1 MVNMKESDIKG
12 KVVAGM
18 TWTGIERLATQ
29 AIQFI
34 IGIIIARILM
44 PSDYGI
50 VGMLAI
56 FIAIAQTFLDSG
68 FASALIQKKD
78 RTDVDYST
86 VFYFNI
92 VIALV
97 LYGMF
102 YVSAPWIA
110 SFYNMPV
117 LTEVTRMTTLSLIIS
132 GLTIVQH
139 AKLIIDLRFKHLAL
153 ASIVSVSVSGVCGII
168 MAYNGFGV
176 WALVYQGLISA
187 ASRTSILWL
196 SSKWNPRL
204 VFSVSSFKRLFSLGS
219 KLLCSGMINTIYSN
233 LYTLVIGKAFN
244 AAEVGF
250 YNRANQFA
258 TLPSNT
264 VTQMVVNVN
273 FPILSQ
279 MQDDNER
286 LVKSYRKLL
295 CAPLFILTP
304 VLLGIAAV
312 GYPLVEIVLGHKW
325 LPCVPY
331 LQILCIG
338 CLFNPLTHIN
348 LNLLYVKGRS
358 DLVLKLELI
367 KKPIGFLILLISIP
381 FGIWWMCFGAAL
393 YNAIAFIFNCHYTKK
408 ILNYGL
414 FSQLRELSN
423 IFINGVV
430 MFFLVTLSMLPFG
443 EVWLKLLFGIA
454 TGIVSYTLYAV
465 ITKDSSFNDI
475 KEIIIKKIH
484 HA

>member
-1 MVNMKESDIKG
+1 MSNFNNDVKSKAIS
-12 KVVAGM
+12 GM
-18 TWTGIERLATQ
+18 AWTGIERLATQ
-29 AIQFI
+29 TIQFI

-56 FIAIAQTFLDSG
+56 FMAIAQTFLDSG

-92 VIALV
+92 VVSCV
-97 LYGMF
+97 LYGVF

-110 SFYNMPV
+110 SFYNMPI
-117 LTEVTRMTTLSLIIS
+117 LNDVTRITTLSLIIS
-132 GLTIVQH
+132 GLTIVQQ
-139 AKLIIDLRFKHLAL
+139 AKLTIDLKFRELAI
-153 ASIVSVSVSGVCGII
+153 ASVFSVLLSGVCGII
-168 MAYNGFGV
+168 MAYNGLGV
-176 WALVYQGLISA
+176 WALVFQGLLSA
-187 ASRTSILWL
+187 LSRTSILWL
-196 SSKWNPRL
+196 SSKWRPSFM
-204 VFSVSSFKRLFSLGS
+204 FSIESFKRLFSFGS
-219 KLLCSGMINTIYSN
+219 KLLCSGMINTIYNN

-244 AAEVGF
+244 ASEVGF

-258 TLPSNT
+258 TLPSAT
-264 VTQMVVNVN
+264 ITQMVVNVN

-286 LVKSYRKLL
+286 LVKTYRKLL

-304 VLLGIAAV
+304 VLIGIAAV
-312 GYPLVEIVLGHKW
+312 GYPLVEVILGEKW

-367 KKPIGFLILLISIP
+367 KKPIGFLILFVSIP

-393 YNAIAFIFNCHYTKK
+393 YNFIAFVFNCYYTKK
-408 ILNYGL
+408 ILNYG
-414 FSQLRELSN
+414 FFMQMRELAN
-423 IFINGVV
+423 IFINGIIMGMIITVI
-430 MFFLVTLSMLPFG
+430 MSPFHN
-443 EVWLKLLFGIA
+443 VCLKLIMGILSGA
-454 TGIVSYTLYAV
+454 ISYLLYAYF
-465 ITKDSSFNDI
+465 TKEQSFFDI
-475 KEIIIKKIH
+475 KAIIIKRMYKG
-484 HA
+484 

>member
-1 MVNMKESDIKG
+1 MNNNFKQKAVS
-12 KVVAGM
+12 GM
-18 TWTGIERLATQ
+18 AWTGIERLATQ

-56 FIAIAQTFLDSG
+56 FMAIAQTFLDSG

-92 VIALV
+92 AVAIL
-97 LYGMF
+97 LYEVF

-110 SFYNMPV
+110 SFYKIPILND
-117 LTEVTRMTTLSLIIS
+117 VTRVTTLTLIIS
-132 GLTIVQH
+132 GLTIVQQ
-139 AKLIIDLRFKHLAL
+139 AKLTIDLCFKQLAI
-153 ASIVSVSVSGVCGII
+153 ASIFSVLLSGSCGII

-176 WALVYQGLISA
+176 WALVFQGLISA
-187 ASRTSILWL
+187 MSRSTILWI
-196 SSKWNPRL
+196 SSKWRPNL
-204 VFSVSSFKRLFSLGS
+204 IFSTDSFKRLFSFGS
-219 KLLCSGMINTIYSN
+219 KLLCSGMINTIYAN

-258 TLPSNT
+258 TLPSAT
-264 VTQMVVNVN
+264 ITQMVVNVN

-279 MQDDNER
+279 MQDDNEK
-286 LVKSYRKLL
+286 LVKTYRKLL

-312 GYPLVEIVLGHKW
+312 GYPLVEIILGEKW

-367 KKPIGFLILLISIP
+367 KKPIGFLILFASIP

-393 YNAIAFIFNCHYTKK
+393 YNFIAFIFNCHYTKK
-408 ILNYGL
+408 LLNYG
-414 FSQLRELSN
+414 FFMQMRELAN
-423 IFINGVV
+423 IFIGGVIMWLVVTAV
-430 MFFLVTLSMLPFG
+430 MAAFSDVY
-443 EVWLKLLFGIA
+443 LKLLVGILSGA
-454 TGIVSYTLYAV
+454 VSYTLYAI
-465 ITKDSSFNDI
+465 ITREQSYKEI
-475 KEIIIKKIH
+475 KEIIIKRIH

>member
-1 MVNMKESDIKG
+1 MSNLNNDVKSKAIS
-12 KVVAGM
+12 GM
-18 TWTGIERLATQ
+18 AWTGIERLATQ
-29 AIQFI
+29 TIQFI

-56 FIAIAQTFLDSG
+56 FMAIAQTFLDSG

-92 VIALV
+92 VVSCV
-97 LYGMF
+97 LYGVF

-110 SFYNMPV
+110 SFYNMPI
-117 LTEVTRMTTLSLIIS
+117 LNDVTRITTLLLIIS
-132 GLTIVQH
+132 GLTIVQQ
-139 AKLIIDLRFKHLAL
+139 AKLTIDLKFRELAI
-153 ASIVSVSVSGVCGII
+153 ASVFSVLLSGVCGII
-168 MAYNGFGV
+168 MAYNGLGV
-176 WALVYQGLISA
+176 WALVFQGLLSA
-187 ASRTSILWL
+187 LSRTSILWL
-196 SSKWNPRL
+196 SSKWRPS
-204 VFSVSSFKRLFSLGS
+204 FIFFFFFFKRLFSFGS
-219 KLLCSGMINTIYSN
+219 KLLCSGMINTIYNN

-244 AAEVGF
+244 ASEVGF

-258 TLPSNT
+258 TLPSAT
-264 VTQMVVNVN
+264 ITQMVVNVN

-286 LVKSYRKLL
+286 LVKTYRKLL

-304 VLLGIAAV
+304 VLIGIAAV
-312 GYPLVEIVLGHKW
+312 GHHLVEVILGEKW

-367 KKPIGFLILLISIP
+367 KKPIGFLILFVSIP

-393 YNAIAFIFNCHYTKK
+393 YNFIAFVFNCYYTNK

-414 FSQLRELSN
+414 LMQMRELAN
-423 IFINGVV
+423 IFINGIIMGIVVTVV
-430 MFFLVTLSMLPFG
+430 MIPFSD
-443 EVWLKLLFGIA
+443 VSLKLLSGILC
-454 TGIVSYTLYAV
+454 GIVSYTLYAA
-465 ITKDSSFNDI
+465 ITKEQSFKDL
-475 KEIIIKKIH
+475 KEIILHKVH
-484 HA
+484 HS